1 MIEEKINFLFMLIEI
16 VFGLIAIL
24 LIIWVYGFV
33 RRNLGLDK
41 QTKELKKIRE
51 ILEQNLRNE
60 LKRKPS
66 IIRIFSIYLK
76 IFTLS
81 NWYTSKLRRC

>member
-16 VFGLIAIL
+16 VFGLIAL
-24 LIIWVYGFV
+24 LIIIWVYGFV

-51 ILEQNLRNE
+51 ILERK
-60 LKRKPS
+60 LKE
-66 IIRIFSIYLK
+66 
-76 IFTLS
+76 
-81 NWYTSKLRRC
+81 

>member
-1 MIEEKINFLFMLIEI
+1 MIEEKINFLFILIEI

-24 LIIWVYGFV
+24 LIIWLYGFV

-51 ILEQNLRNE
+51 ILEQNLKKWIKKE
-60 LKRKPS
+60 
-66 IIRIFSIYLK
+66 
-76 IFTLS
+76 T
-81 NWYTSKLRRC
+81 

>member
-1 MIEEKINFLFMLIEI
+1 MDNFFKKFDSSLIMIEEKINFLFMLIEI

-51 ILEQNLRNE
+51 ILEQNL
-60 LKRKPS
+60 KK
-66 IIRIFSIYLK
+66 
-76 IFTLS
+76 
-81 NWYTSKLRRC
+81 

>member
-1 MIEEKINFLFMLIEI
+1 MDNFFKKFDSSLIMIEEKINFLFMLIEI

-51 ILEQNLRNE
+51 ILEQNLR
-60 LKRKPS
+60 K
-66 IIRIFSIYLK
+66 
-76 IFTLS
+76 
-81 NWYTSKLRRC
+81 

>member
-16 VFGLIAIL
+16 VFGLIALL

-51 ILEQNLRNE
+51 ILEQKFKKMN
-60 LKRKPS
+60 
-66 IIRIFSIYLK
+66 
-76 IFTLS
+76 
-81 NWYTSKLRRC
+81 

>member
-24 LIIWVYGFV
+24 LIIWLYGFV

-51 ILEQNLRNE
+51 ILEQNLR
-60 LKRKPS
+60 K
-66 IIRIFSIYLK
+66 
-76 IFTLS
+76 
-81 NWYTSKLRRC
+81 

>member
-1 MIEEKINFLFMLIEI
+1 MMIEEKINFLFVLIEI
-16 VFGLIAIL
+16 VFGLIALL

-51 ILEQNLRNE
+51 ILERK
-60 LKRKPS
+60 LKK
-66 IIRIFSIYLK
+66 
-76 IFTLS
+76 
-81 NWYTSKLRRC
+81 

>member
-33 RRNLGLDK
+33 RRNLGIDK

-51 ILEQNLRNE
+51 ILEQN
-60 LKRKPS
+60 
-66 IIRIFSIYLK
+66 
-76 IFTLS
+76 
-81 NWYTSKLRRC
+81 